1 MWPKDNLESWKQI
14 HKFIADYPDD
24 EHWATWK
31 SMAREIVS
39 SLENLGLVPLFRV
52 GQSMHHIIFSTKD
65 QHRLTG
71 EPHVTL
77 QLDPTQRMV
86 LVAYSYTNIGFN
98 EPLASETV
106 DVASC
111 LSTILRY
118 LRRLWVETKPDE
130 SIPDSLNVV

>member
-1 MWPKDNLESWKQI
+1 MWPANNPESWKQI
-14 HKFIADYPDD
+14 SEFIADYPDD

-39 SLENLGLVPLFRV
+39 SLENQGLVPLFRV
-52 GQSMHHIIFSTKD
+52 GQSMHHIILSTKS

-77 QLDPTQRMV
+77 QLDPTRRMV
-86 LVAYSYTNIGFN
+86 LVAYSYSNIGFN

-106 DVASC
+106 DVVSC
-111 LSTILRY
+111 LPTILRC

-130 SIPDSLNVV
+130 SIPVSLNVV